1 MPEIKTPPAAA
12 PAPWLNAPPIDPQGA
27 PSTEPPVDP
36 LAELRDIHLPPEVSF
51 WPPAPGWWIVAG
63 LVVLAMLGLAYL
75 EWRRRQTLSYRA
87 VKALE
92 AIGNDHA
99 RYPDS
104 RAVAAEAAVLIRRVV
119 LSRPGRGD
127 AAALTG
133 EAWQGYLAKGKAGV
147 PADISAFLAKAPYLP
162 PQAPASAAVD
172 RTALVASLRRW
183 IKANA

>member
-1 MPEIKTPPAAA
+1 MPEIKPPPPAG
-12 PAPWLNAPPIDPQGA
+12 PAPWLNAPPIDPQAA
-27 PSTEPPVDP
+27 PSAEPAGDP

-51 WPPAPGWWIVAG
+51 WPPAPGWWMLAG
-63 LVVLAMLGLAYL
+63 LVVLLLIGLAYL

-92 AIGNDHA
+92 AIGADHA

-119 LSRPGRGD
+119 LSRPGRGE

-133 EAWQGYLAKGKAGV
+133 DAWQSYLAKGKAGV
-147 PADISAFLAKAPYLP
+147 PAEISAFLAKAPYLP
-162 PQAPASAAVD
+162 PHGPASAAVE
-172 RTALVASLRRW
+172 RTVLVAALRRW
-183 IKANA
+183 IRANA